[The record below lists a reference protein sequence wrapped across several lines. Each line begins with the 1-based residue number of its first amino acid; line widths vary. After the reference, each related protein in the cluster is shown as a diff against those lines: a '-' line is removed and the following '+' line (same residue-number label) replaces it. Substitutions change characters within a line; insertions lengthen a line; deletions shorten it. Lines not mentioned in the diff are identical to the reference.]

1 MSMNKKNIIF
11 QCLVGGAGLTIHY
24 WLLSY
29 FGQMP
34 DRLWAFY
41 LFFLTF
47 SLFTTNYSRYQ
58 KNKNP
63 ERVGLVIIGLIVFK
77 ILLFMVIF
85 SPLLL
90 GDFETTQ
97 MTKINI
103 LVPFALFLALEVHA
117 VLLILNQN

>member
-1 MSMNKKNIIF
+1 
-11 QCLVGGAGLTIHY
+11 
-24 WLLSY
+24 
-29 FGQMP
+29 
-34 DRLWAFY
+34 
-41 LFFLTF
+41 
-47 SLFTTNYSRYQ
+47 
-58 KNKNP
+58 
-63 ERVGLVIIGLIVFK
+63 
-77 ILLFMVIF
+77 MVIF